1 MTIEID
7 KKDIE
12 ILRVLDDNFRISFS
26 KIAKKVG
33 LSKNSVGVRFRKLK
47 DLMLHNNVG
56 INNKSLGYTLVKI
69 FYIIDSLDKSLEE
82 SIIRELKKS
91 KQVVYAARHY
101 GHYNLEIA
109 MFVSNFEEFIS
120 QINTFNKKISK
131 NISNKEIEIIDKEFF
146 FGNRFLFEKP
156 TIKPRNIIVAGGKI
170 ELSNSDRKVLSILR
184 SDPRISLLELAEK
197 SSLNLKTVI
206 SRMKKLE
213 KEGVITGYF
222 MMLDYSKFNLSTF
235 KLLIQVSNLIN
246 ENLFENYISS
256 IKNVKHFSRM
266 LGPWDYEIDVIY
278 YSILELQQQIELIK
292 QNFLHQIKKIEIMSH
307 GKRILTN
314 QKGFLC

>member
-33 LSKNSVGVRFRKLK
+33 LSKNSVGLRFRKLK

>member
-33 LSKNSVGVRFRKLK
+33 LSKNSVGLRFRKLK

-266 LGPWDYEIDVIY
+266 FGPWDYEIDVIY